1 MILKKLIIYAG
12 IAVFITAVSAHA
24 TPSDRTDSAVASALK
39 TRKEGAKK
47 NSNGTG
53 RKDNAKNKY
62 WQLKEGLEVDAA
74 DIERLKEIIA
84 KQEAF
89 ITSTNNKFME
99 MEKLRQNLVPYLTTV
114 VARLEETQRKDLPFL
129 QEERAKNIASLKEIV
144 ADPKLSMGEKL
155 NKVLEGLR
163 TEMEYGNTSEI
174 AMEEITYKGQKLQVN
189 VLRLGRIALY
199 MRTIDDKEAGIYN
212 GKEWVPVSKEY
223 NAEIKKA
230 MENIKRSKSAEFLNL
245 PLRGAGQ

>member
-24 TPSDRTDSAVASALK
+24 TPADRTDSAADSALK

-47 NSNGTG
+47 NSNGNG

-62 WQLKEGLEVDAA
+62 WQLKEGLAVDAA

-89 ITSTNNKFME
+89 IASTNNKFME
-99 MEKLRQNLVPYLTTV
+99 MEKLRQNLVPYLATV
-114 VARLEETQRKDLPFL
+114 VARLEEAQRKDLPFQ
-129 QEERAKNIASLKEIV
+129 QEERAKNIATLKELV
-144 ADPKLSMGEKL
+144 GDPKVSMGEKL
-155 NKVLEGLR
+155 SKVMEGLR
-163 TEMEYGNTSEI
+163 TEMDYGNTSEI
-174 AMEEITYKGQKLQVN
+174 AMEEIPYKGQKLQVN
-189 VLRLGRIALY
+189 VLRLGRMALY

-230 MENIKRSKSAEFLNL
+230 MENIKRSKSAEFVNL